1 MSNRIRILE
10 ATGCDAWTLAYPY
23 SLSYV
28 VSGPVHRPSLSFKCN
43 HCGGVNRWKLD
54 AEPAHKCRYCGAPP
68 T

>member
-1 MSNRIRILE
+1 MSRYVRA
-10 ATGCDAWTLAYPY
+10 ATGCYDGTLSFPY
-23 SLSYV
+23 AREFV
-28 VSGPVHRPSLSFKCN
+28 ISGPVQSVQNALSFKCN